1 MQTST
6 HTLSLESIL
15 IFSRD
20 QMQQLL
26 QLLNNETEALKNKH
40 DLDELERI
48 TLEKIKLSENIEV
61 NEQQRI
67 HYLNEKNLE
76 PNKPK
81 QWLTTNKL
89 ISIWQEIKL
98 LSEKS
103 QKQNLIN
110 GLVINGNRRR
120 IQAQLEILNVS
131 PAVELAYSSSGES
144 IKQKKSTTLVQV

>member
-6 HTLSLESIL
+6 HTHSLESIL

-26 QLLNNETEALKNKH
+26 HVLNNETEALRNNN
-40 DLDELERI
+40 DLEKLEKI
-48 TLEKIKLSENIEV
+48 TLEKIKLSENIEA

-67 HYLNEKNLE
+67 RFLSEKNLD
-76 PNKPK
+76 PNDPK
-81 QWLTTNKL
+81 QWLNHNKL
-89 ISIWQEIKL
+89 IFIWQEIKI

-120 IQAQLEILNVS
+120 IQAQLEILNVR
-131 PAVELAYSSSGES
+131 PAIELAYSSSGES
-144 IKQKKSTTLVQV
+144 INQKNSTTLAQV